1 MKKVSNKKVEE
12 FITLAGLIYG
22 LELDNILEEVVNKL
36 TEEERISIRTFAER
50 AGITEDSI
58 NMDDLVEG
66 NIRLFKKYAAMYP
79 VKAD

>member
-22 LELDNILEEVVNKL
+22 LELDNIREEVVSKL

-50 AGITEDSI
+50 AGIIEDNIS
-58 NMDDLVEG
+58 MDDLVEG
-66 NIRLFKKYAAMYP
+66 NVRIFKKYAALYP
-79 VKAD
+79 VKAN